1 MRRRRATSRRPAK
14 ARHGKTTKPKR
25 GDAPTAVRRRRS
37 SAADLQKQLDQRT
50 RELAEAQK
58 RLAEALEQQTAT
70 SEVLGVISSAP
81 GELEPVFQAMLE
93 NATRLCEAESA
104 SLVLREGGNLR
115 FVSRYNAPAALLEQ
129 TKRDPILRLGPASGL
144 GRSIRLKQ
152 VVQVPDIA
160 NDQMYFDREP
170 ARVRVVEAGTG
181 RSSPCH

>member
-1 MRRRRATSRRPAK
+1 MAARR
-14 ARHGKTTKPKR
+14 HL
-25 GDAPTAVRRRRS
+25 S

-104 SLVLREGGNLR
+104 SLVLREGGDLR
-115 FVSRYNAPAALLEQ
+115 HVLRYNAPAALVEQ
-129 TKRDPILRLGPASGL
+129 TKRDPIVRPGPASGV

-152 VVQVPDIA
+152 VVQVPDIV
-160 NDQMYFDREP
+160 NDQMYLDRDP
-170 ARVRVVEAGTG
+170 ARVRLVEAGY
-181 RSSPCH
+181 RSQVSVPLIKDNEAIGAFNI